1 MASYVITNSRGL
13 LVAVVPEGTVNTTA
27 TSLSLVG
34 QGVLNYGT
42 AEIENYIY
50 LLENFAAPSA
60 PLQPVLGQLWYDSN
74 SDTMKAWTTSN
85 TWLSLADTTSVAASI
100 ESAKISPAFTGV
112 PTAPTA
118 AVGTANTQIA
128 TTAFV
133 SNSPQFTGIPT
144 APTAANGTSNTQ
156 IATTAFVASSI
167 VSLSGNI
174 TGVLGNMAF
183 QNSNAVSITGGT
195 ISGIDLGGL
204 TGVLTLAQGG
214 TNATNAPAAR
224 TSLGL
229 GTMATQNA
237 SAVAITGGT
246 ISGVAFANS
255 SGIIPAGVIVMWSG
269 SAIAIPTGWVL
280 CNGANGTPD
289 LRDKFVVG
297 AGFSYAVNAQGG
309 SKDAVVVQHTHSV
322 NDPGHSHLYQN
333 NQQIY
338 NGEFRNDIMGGF
350 YYVSR
355 TTSSAVTNISINSTG
370 TSGTN
375 ANLPPYWALC
385 YIMKT

>member
-1 MASYVITNSRGL
+1 MSSYVITNSRGL

-60 PLQPVLGQLWYDSN
+60 PVTPVLGQLWYDSN
-74 SDTMKAWTTSN
+74 ADTMKVWTTGN
-85 TWLSLADTTSVAASI
+85 TWLNIADSTSVAASI
-100 ESAKISPAFTGV
+100 EAAKISPAFLGV
-112 PTAPTA
+112 PTAPTPPS
-118 AVGTANTQIA
+118 GTANTQIA

-133 SNSPQFTGIPT
+133 TNSPQFTGVPT
-144 APTAANGTSNTQ
+144 APTPGDGTANTQ

-174 TGVLGNMAF
+174 SGVLGNMAF
-183 QNSNAVSITGGT
+183 QNANAVSITGGT

-204 TGVLTLAQGG
+204 TGVLTIAQGG

-224 TSLGL
+224 INLGL

-237 SAVAITGGT
+237 NAVAITGGT
-246 ISGVAFANS
+246 ISGVAFSNA
-255 SGIIPAGVIVMWSG
+255 SGIIPAGIVVMWSG

-309 SKDAVVVQHTHSV
+309 SKDAVLVAHTHTITDPGHNHTYQRREYKPNLEQR
-322 NDPGHSHLYQN
+322 NDPG
-333 NQQIY
+333 
-338 NGEFRNDIMGGF
+338 GGPNLETAF
-350 YYVSR
+350 
-355 TTSSAVTNISINSTG
+355 TGSSQTGITINSAG
-370 TSGTN
+370 TSGVN
-375 ANLPPYWALC
+375 ANLPPYYALC